1 MPDFYIL
8 GGSVVY
14 TPTSLLSC
22 GVLISLFTFDLQN
35 QIGCGEVSD
44 EALRRDTPQVDLWVR
59 RWVETHTAPC
69 HDHTPTGTQAA
80 LLQQLHTKK
89 GTDNNSH
96 NSHNNYIYIFYNY
109 CAMALRRRWGLGLV
123 RPHTEQTP
131 IWLLSLCRKGHNHP
145 IHVPA
150 RIK

>member
-35 QIGCGEVSD
+35 QIGCGDVSD

-89 GTDNNSH
+89 EQIIIVIIVIII
-96 NSHNNYIYIFYNY
+96 IYIFF
-109 CAMALRRRWGLGLV
+109 L
-123 RPHTEQTP
+123 
-131 IWLLSLCRKGHNHP
+131 
-145 IHVPA
+145 
-150 RIK
+150 